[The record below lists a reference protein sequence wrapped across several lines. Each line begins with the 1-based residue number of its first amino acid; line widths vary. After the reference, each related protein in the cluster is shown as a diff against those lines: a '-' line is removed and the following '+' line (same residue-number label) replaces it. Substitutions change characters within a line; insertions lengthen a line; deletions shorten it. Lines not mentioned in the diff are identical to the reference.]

1 MNTNL
6 IITIISSVAAI
17 VLAFLYGFTPK
28 VKKKE
33 LDELKKKLISR
44 DTELIEVYKDIQA
57 FEEIEK
63 FLCEEL
69 SISKQEA
76 RKGYSI
82 SEKCEPKRIEKRIS
96 QLEDQLKQL

>member
-6 IITIISSVAAI
+6 TITIISSVAAI

-28 VKKKE
+28 VRKKE
-33 LDELKKKLISR
+33 LDELKKKLKSR
-44 DTELIEVYKDIQA
+44 DTELINIYKDIQA

-63 FLCEEL
+63 NLCEEL

-76 RKGYSI
+76 RKGYTI
-82 SEKCEPKRIEKRIS
+82 SEKCEPARIMKRIGE
-96 QLEDQLKQL
+96 LEDQLKQL